1 MVWSLIS
8 RLCEN
13 RDNLVSLLRG
23 NFLRDFVYVISIFR
37 ECFGLCVDT
46 VIYVSEDKKV
56 DWLLEWFYIN
66 MICNDLN

>member
-8 RLCEN
+8 RFCEN
-13 RDNLVSLLRG
+13 RDNLVILLRG

-37 ECFGLCVDT
+37 ECFSLCVDI

-66 MICNDLN
+66 MIW